1 MKKLVA
7 AFTCFLLITQS
18 VFAQQRSPQNPS
30 DDSDTTPQYN
40 DSFKSMEQM
49 QGQIM
54 QELQKMFG
62 GKDGFSKRDSSQTFG
77 FQQFKLPFG
86 EIDST
91 MKRSFGF
98 SFGDNGGQFFGSD
111 GGDSTSG
118 NFQQMQERMKQVM
131 PMFEQ
136 LFQGKMPNMN
146 EDPSVIPPMDKQ
158 KPKSNKKYQTE
169 KL

>member
-1 MKKLVA
+1 
-7 AFTCFLLITQS
+7 
-18 VFAQQRSPQNPS
+18 
-30 DDSDTTPQYN
+30 
-40 DSFKSMEQM
+40 M

-54 QELQKMFG
+54 AELQKMFG
-62 GKDGFSKRDSSQTFG
+62 GKGGFQMGDSSQTFG

-98 SFGDNGGQFFGSD
+98 SFGDNNGGQFFGSD
-111 GGDSTSG
+111 GGDSTNG
-118 NFQQMQERMKQVM
+118 NFSKMQEQMKQAM

-136 LFQGKMPNMN
+136 LFQGKIPNMN
-146 EDPSVIPPMDKQ
+146 EDPSVVPPMDKQ
-158 KPKSNKKYQTE
+158 KGKSNKKYQTE

>member
-7 AFTCFLLITQS
+7 TFICFLMIAQS
-18 VFAQQRSPQNPS
+18 VFAQQRTPQTPSNPS
-30 DDSDTTPQYN
+30 DATPQYN

-54 QELQKMFG
+54 SELQKMFG
-62 GKDGFSKRDSSQTFG
+62 GKNDFQMGDSSQTFG

-86 EIDST
+86 EMDST
-91 MKRSFGF
+91 MMRSFGF

-111 GGDSTSG
+111 GGDSASG
-118 NFQQMQERMKQVM
+118 NFQQMQERMKQMM

-136 LFQGKMPNMN
+136 LFQGKMPNRD
-146 EDPSVIPPMDKQ
+146 EDPSVISPMDKQ
-158 KPKSNKKYQTE
+158 KSKSNKKYQTE

>member
-7 AFTCFLLITQS
+7 AFICFSIVAQS
-18 VFAQQRSPQNPS
+18 VFAQQRSPQMSPEPS
-30 DDSDTTPQYN
+30 DETPQYN
-40 DSFKSMEQM
+40 SPSKSMEQM

-54 QELQKMFG
+54 SELQKMFG
-62 GKDGFSKRDSSQTFG
+62 GKNGFSMGDSSQTFG

-118 NFQQMQERMKQVM
+118 NFQKMQEQMKQVM

-136 LFQGKMPNMN
+136 LFQGKIPNRD
-146 EDPSVIPPMDKQ
+146 EDPSVISPMDKQ

>member
-1 MKKLVA
+1 MKKLVV
-7 AFTCFLLITQS
+7 AFICFSIVAQS
-18 VFAQQRSPQNPS
+18 VFAQQRTPQTPS
-30 DDSDTTPQYN
+30 DPSDETPQYN

-54 QELQKMFG
+54 SELQKMFG
-62 GKDGFSKRDSSQTFG
+62 GKNGFQMGDSSQTFG

-86 EIDST
+86 EMDST
-91 MKRSFGF
+91 MMRSFGF

-111 GGDSTSG
+111 NGDSTSG
-118 NFQQMQERMKQVM
+118 NFQQLQEQMKQVM

-146 EDPSVIPPMDKQ
+146 QDPSVIPPMDKQ
-158 KPKSNKKYQTE
+158 KPKSNKKYKTE

>member
-1 MKKLVA
+1 MKRLIAV
-7 AFTCFLLITQS
+7 FICFLILTQS
-18 VFAQQRSPQNPS
+18 IFAQQRTPQTPS
-30 DDSDTTPQYN
+30 DPSDATPQYN

-54 QELQKMFG
+54 AELQKMFG
-62 GKDGFSKRDSSQTFG
+62 RKTDFQMGDSSQTFG

-98 SFGDNGGQFFGSD
+98 SFGDNDGQFFGSD
-111 GGDSTSG
+111 NSDSTSG
-118 NFQQMQERMKQVM
+118 NFQKMQEQMKLMM

-146 EDPSVIPPMDKQ
+146 QDPSVIPPMDKQ